1 MARYID
7 ADKLKEELQEEF
19 ELEATL
25 CTEEQDKWFR
35 RGIMRAIRYVD
46 RIPTADVVEVVRCE
60 KCKYGDV
67 SIISKAK
74 DGEEDIACYCTLKK
88 VITNIDSYCPSG
100 RRRDT

>member
-1 MARYID
+1 MAFYDGELLIQNLGKILNEL
-7 ADKLKEELQEEF
+7 ADTKMSWSEV
-19 ELEATL
+19 
-25 CTEEQDKWFR
+25 
-35 RGIMRAIRYVD
+35 AIKIGQAIKD
-46 RIPTADVVEVVRCE
+46 TPTADVVEVVRCE

-88 VITNIDSYCPSG
+88 VVTNIDSYCPSG